1 MKLQAIAILT
11 FLIFENNNKIY
22 KFNRYG
28 SIEIDA
34 GMG

>member
-1 MKLQAIAILT
+1 MKLQAIAIRHGT
-11 FLIFENNNKIY
+11 RNDNNKIY